1 MDDEKY
7 SSAPTYWFRPLH
19 FHFDGG
25 FGAVADAFQEA
36 ALCLESVLEEN
47 QFFNSYLPLAYL
59 YRHAVELYLKSVII
73 IIHRGLELP
82 FGSQPSSATPMIQPD
97 EEWIP
102 ISSVHS
108 LSKLCRYFK
117 TLMDG
122 NRTELLAATSTDWTA
137 LPRELANWIA
147 LIETFDPRSTFFPC
161 PGIGDA
167 EKSEFRESS
176 MADILSSAGLSSEP
190 MKVFSGF
197 DENEGV
203 IGIFKRD
210 RSGLDKI
217 LTVLRDAA
225 DQLSILHFVLRCE
238 LAGGN

>member
-1 MDDEKY
+1 MKKY

-25 FGAVADAFQEA
+25 FGAVGDAFQEA

-73 IIHRGLELP
+73 IVHRGLELP
-82 FGSQPSSATPMIQPD
+82 FGPHPASAMPMIQAD
-97 EEWIP
+97 EEWI
-102 ISSVHS
+102 SMGSVHS
-108 LSKLCRYFK
+108 LSKLYRYFK
-117 TLMDG
+117 TLMDA
-122 NRTELLAATSTDWTA
+122 NMNELLAATSTDWTTF
-137 LPRELANWIA
+137 PGELANWMA
-147 LIETFDPRSTFFPC
+147 LIETFDQRSTFFRY

-167 EKSEFRESS
+167 DKSESRESS
-176 MADILSSAGLSSEP
+176 IADISSSAGPSYEP
-190 MKVFSGF
+190 TKAFLGF
-197 DENEGV
+197 DENEEV
-203 IGIFKRD
+203 IGIFQRD

-217 LTVLRDAA
+217 LTVLRDTA
-225 DQLSILHFVLRCE
+225 DQLSILHFALRCE

>member
-1 MDDEKY
+1 MKKY

-19 FHFDGG
+19 FHFDDG
-25 FGAVADAFQEA
+25 FGAVGEAFQEA

-73 IIHRGLELP
+73 IIHRGLDLP
-82 FGSQPSSATPMIQPD
+82 FGPHPASAMPMIQDD

-102 ISSVHS
+102 MGSVHR
-108 LSKLCRYFK
+108 LSKLYRYFR

-122 NRTELLAATSTDWTA
+122 NMSELLAAPDTDWSA
-137 LPRELANWIA
+137 LPRDLRNWIE
-147 LIETFDPRSTFFPC
+147 LIETFDQRSTFFRY
-161 PGIGDA
+161 PGIGDVD
-167 EKSEFRESS
+167 KSEFRESS
-176 MADILSSAGLSSEP
+176 IADILSSVKPGFKPTKGLL
-190 MKVFSGF
+190 GF
-197 DENEGV
+197 DENEEV
-203 IGIFKRD
+203 IGISQRD

-217 LTVLRDAA
+217 LTVLRDTA
-225 DQLSILHFVLRCE
+225 DQLSILHFALRCE